1 MSNAVQ
7 FMNGKS
13 LGIGAFLPSTIGER
27 FNAVERSKEE
37 HEAAVLL
44 MCERFEKRQ
53 DLFSGEYLDY
63 LAEVAEWNTPE
74 ESEENDELELDD

>member
-27 FNAVERSKEE
+27 FNVVERSKEE
-37 HEAAVLL
+37 HEAAVNL
-44 MCERFEKRQ
+44 MAERFERGL
-53 DLFSGEYLDY
+53 DLFTGELLASNDDYLDGFA
-63 LAEVAEWNTPE
+63 LE